1 MVSGDLSEIT
11 KRQQEIWSTG
21 DFHRIG
27 VAQVVVGEML
37 VRSLHVHAGE
47 SVLDVAGGAGNA
59 ALAAALM

>member
-1 MVSGDLSEIT
+1 VTSTEFGKIT
-11 KRQQEIWSTG
+11 EQQQKMWSTG

-47 SVLDVAGGAGNA
+47 KVLDVAGGAGNT
-59 ALAAALM
+59 ALAAAR